1 MAISNSSKRQE
12 KILEILSIRRFDT
25 IANLA
30 DEFGVS
36 RYTIMRDI
44 RILIE
49 YSPIYTVRGPAG
61 GVYFEKDCFHTKS
74 EYASSKYLSDK
85 QEKTIRDIIEG
96 LPPNISELHSILI
109 DFAKPK

>member
-1 MAISNSSKRQE
+1 MAISNSAKRQSR
-12 KILEILSIRRFDT
+12 ILEILSIRRFDT

-30 DEFGVS
+30 VEFGVS

-49 YSPIYTVRGPAG
+49 CAPIYTVRGPSG
-61 GVYFEKDCFHTKS
+61 GVYFEKDCFHDKS
-74 EYASSKYLSDK
+74 EYIANKYLSDK
-85 QEKTIRDIIEG
+85 QEKAIRDIIEG

-109 DFAKPK
+109 DFARPK

>member
-12 KILEILSIRRFDT
+12 KILEILSVRRFDT
-25 IANLA
+25 ITNLA

-44 RILIE
+44 RVLIE

-61 GVYFEKDCFHTKS
+61 GVYFEKGCFYKRK
-74 EYASSKYLSDK
+74 EYITTNYFSDK
-85 QEKTIRDIIEG
+85 QEKAIRDVIDG

-109 DFAKPK
+109 DFARPK

>member
-12 KILEILSIRRFDT
+12 KILEVLSVRRFDT

-44 RILIE
+44 KILIE

-61 GVYFEKDCFHTKS
+61 GVYYEKGCFYTKN
-74 EYASSKYLSDK
+74 EYKTNKYLSDK
-85 QEKTIRDIIEG
+85 QEKAIRDIIDG
-96 LPPNISELHSILI
+96 LSPNISELHSILI
-109 DFAKPK
+109 DFARPK

>member
-36 RYTIMRDI
+36 RYTI
-44 RILIE
+44 
-49 YSPIYTVRGPAG
+49 
-61 GVYFEKDCFHTKS
+61 
-74 EYASSKYLSDK
+74 
-85 QEKTIRDIIEG
+85 
-96 LPPNISELHSILI
+96 
-109 DFAKPK
+109 